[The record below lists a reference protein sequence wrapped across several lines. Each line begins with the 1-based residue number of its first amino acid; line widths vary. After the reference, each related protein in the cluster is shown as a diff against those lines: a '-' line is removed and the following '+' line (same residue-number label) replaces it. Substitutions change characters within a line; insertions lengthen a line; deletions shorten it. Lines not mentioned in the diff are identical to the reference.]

1 MKTLRNLKISKNAL
15 LSHTMRTVLALLG
28 VIIGVSSV
36 ITMVSIGNGARRE
49 VVSGIEAM
57 GTNLL
62 IVSPGD
68 VRIFAGR
75 SRTRSQVTTL
85 TVRDA
90 EAILQQIPEVR
101 AVTPVQTGRVQVKYG
116 GYSTNTTIAGVSP
129 AFSEVRSFR
138 TESGRFFSETENRV
152 SRRVAVLGRGVAVNL
167 FDGADPEGAVI
178 RVGRAPFEVIGVM
191 KPKGVDIYG
200 TDQDDQIFIPI
211 NTALRR
217 VFNQD
222 HVDAV
227 YLQVDRRDDM
237 QVAEVKVRKVL
248 RERHRLGSGDKPDD
262 FTIQSQVDLIEAQ
275 RETSDTFTA
284 LTASIAGISLLVGGI
299 GILAVMLLSI
309 RERRREIGLRMAV
322 GARRFDVRLQFLFE
336 AMILSVGGGMI
347 GICVGVVGSLLLKWL
362 LEWSIA
368 ISVFSIVVSFVFSLL
383 TGLFFGV
390 YPAHTASRLDPIE
403 ALRSE

>member
-15 LSHTMRTVLALLG
+15 LAQKMRAVLALLG
-28 VIIGVSSV
+28 IIIGVFTV

-62 IVSPGD
+62 IVSAGD
-68 VRIFAGR
+68 VQMFAGR
-75 SRTRSQVTTL
+75 PRTRSRVTTL

-90 EAILQQIPEVR
+90 EAILREVPEVS
-101 AVTPVQTGRVQVKYG
+101 AVTPVQTGKVQVKYG
-116 GYSTNTTIAGVSP
+116 GYSTSTTIAGVSP
-129 AFSEVRSFR
+129 EFAGVRNFSA
-138 TESGRFFSETENRV
+138 ESGRFFSETENRV
-152 SRRVAVLGRGVAVNL
+152 SRRVAVLGRGVADNL
-167 FDGADPEGAVI
+167 FEGADPAGSVI

-191 KPKGVDIYG
+191 EPKGVDIYG
-200 TDQDDQIFIPI
+200 TDQDDQIFIPV

-222 HVDAV
+222 HVDTV
-227 YLQVDRRDDM
+227 YLQVDGREDIEA
-237 QVAEVKVRKVL
+237 AEVKVRNVL
-248 RERHRLGSGDKPDD
+248 RQRHRLDSSGREDD
-262 FTIQSQVDLIEAQ
+262 FTIQSQVDLVEAR
-275 RETSDTFTA
+275 RETSDTFTT
-284 LTASIAGISLLVGGI
+284 LTASIAGVSLLVGGI

-322 GARRFDVRLQFLFE
+322 GARRLDVRRQFLSE
-336 AMILSVGGGMI
+336 AMILSVGGGLI
-347 GICVGVVGSLLLKWL
+347 GICMGVASSLLLKWL

-368 ISVFSIVVSFVFSLL
+368 ISLLSVVVSFVFSLL
-383 TGLFFGV
+383 TGVFFGV